1 MELKEMH
8 EVNIS
13 ILSLILMSIIPILAI
28 ALNYKE
34 NLNLTKD
41 ILISLVRAII
51 QLTVLGLV
59 LKIIF
64 NINNIIITLVAVL
77 ILILNAT
84 INTRK
89 RANFKGSWIISF
101 IAILSSYTILLGGLI
116 LFKAIKFI
124 PSQVIPISGMIIS
137 NSMVS
142 LNLCYK
148 SLSGK
153 FQSIDQEIIEKLSLG
168 ATEKQA
174 TKDILVQT
182 ISLAVQPTI
191 DSIKVL
197 GIVSIPGMMSGLIL
211 AGLNPISAIK
221 YQILVSFLLISTAIF
236 TDSIGT
242 KLSIRFYLKNKNYL
256 GGNYND

>member
-1 MELKEMH
+1 MH

-13 ILSLILMSIIPILAI
+13 IFSLILMSIIPIIAI
-28 ALNYKE
+28 GINYKE
-34 NLNLTKD
+34 NLHLTKD
-41 ILISLVRAII
+41 IIISLIRAII
-51 QLTVLGLV
+51 QLTILGII

-64 NINNIIITLVAVL
+64 NINNRIVTLISVL
-77 ILILNAT
+77 ILLINAT
-84 INTRK
+84 LNTRK
-89 RANFKGSWIISF
+89 RANFKRSWIISF
-101 IAILSSYTILLGGLI
+101 ISILLSYTILLGGLI
-116 LFKAIKFI
+116 IFRAIKFI

-148 SLSGK
+148 HLSEK
-153 FQSIDQEIIEKLSLG
+153 FKNIDQEIIEKLSLG

-174 TKDILVQT
+174 TKSLLIQT
-182 ISLAVQPTI
+182 ISLAIQPTI

-211 AGLNPISAIK
+211 AGLNPINAIK
-221 YQILVSFLLISTAIF
+221 YQILISFLLISTAIF

-242 KLSIRFYLKNKNYL
+242 NLSIKFYIKNKYYL
-256 GGNYND
+256 GGNYK